1 MDKPAEQLLG
11 LTLDKDWKVIE
22 KVATPPGA
30 TGGYFSVCYIVEAKD
45 GTKAFL
51 KALDFSKAL
60 EEADPARFLQAMT
73 EAYNFERDLLAKCNE
88 SKMDR
93 VLKAI
98 GDGSVRIPEAGAV
111 GAVQYLIFELADK
124 DVRLHLA
131 LSKAIDTAW
140 KLRRLHHVA
149 TGLLQ
154 LHLVGIAHQDLK
166 PSNVLVFDEK
176 SSKVGDLGRAAY
188 DGRSGPWDGLPCAGD
203 RTYAPPE
210 LLYDYIDPN
219 WKKRRFGCD
228 LYLLGSMVTFFFTGC
243 SANALLTTE
252 LPDAF
257 RHENWGGSFE
267 DVLPYLRD
275 AFGRFIE
282 SFSTQIPDAVLRAEL
297 KAVVSQ
303 LCDPDPRQ
311 RGVPPA
317 KRGLGSPY
325 SLERY
330 VSKFDLL
337 ARRAEMNFYR
347 S

>member
-22 KVATPPGA
+22 KIATPPGA

-140 KLRRLHHVA
+140 KLRCLHHVA

-188 DGRSGPWDGLPCAGD
+188 DGRSGP
-203 RTYAPPE
+203 
-210 LLYDYIDPN
+210 
-219 WKKRRFGCD
+219 
-228 LYLLGSMVTFFFTGC
+228 
-243 SANALLTTE
+243 
-252 LPDAF
+252 
-257 RHENWGGSFE
+257 
-267 DVLPYLRD
+267 
-275 AFGRFIE
+275 
-282 SFSTQIPDAVLRAEL
+282 
-297 KAVVSQ
+297 
-303 LCDPDPRQ
+303 
-311 RGVPPA
+311 
-317 KRGLGSPY
+317 
-325 SLERY
+325 
-330 VSKFDLL
+330 
-337 ARRAEMNFYR
+337 
-347 S
+347 